1 MTSVVKRA
9 CERCK
14 AQHKKCSGTYPCERC
29 LEAHET
35 CEFPYLAEEDVF
47 EIIDKQYETLKIQ
60 QFNNEQ
66 AKTLLKTDQQQKTQ
80 ELAKMHAKIAQV
92 RNKVSKFFSI
102 PNLSIYVY
110 WYSQIISALTGTKI
124 PYPDLETFLQDDGK
138 S

>member
-1 MTSVVKRA
+1 MQKKIVKRRQMTSVVKRA

-80 ELAKMHAKIAQV
+80 ELAKMHA
-92 RNKVSKFFSI
+92 VSINHTFSYYSSPLTI
-102 PNLSIYVY
+102 IYVNEIG
-110 WYSQIISALTGTKI
+110 S
-124 PYPDLETFLQDDGK
+124 
-138 S
+138 